1 MKIAALVFG
10 LAVGLVMAQQ
20 AFAETTTN
28 PPVKVLSIDVT
39 NKRPVTLAT
48 NQELATYASQNNYYY
63 SVNIKAGMKVM
74 FSASY
79 GIGGEAAQAEG
90 VVVEKNGRFYYQQQG
105 NPSSN
110 LLLPPGLS
118 LDSQDGV
125 SLWDLGAY
133 MDLINRVAFSQS
145 NSSYATSNDVWSS
158 PQAAMVDFRGG
169 TAGQSVLY
177 SDALEVDFAKT
188 LTDNSSTANWSVY
201 YGKNIGPVALE
212 FNENLEPAGT
222 FKFYLGN

>member
-1 MKIAALVFG
+1 MKIAL
-10 LAVGLVMAQQ
+10 LAVGLVASL
-20 AFAETTTN
+20 ALADTN
-28 PPVKVLSIDVT
+28 PPPKVLSIDVS
-39 NKRPVTLAT
+39 NKRPVQLST
-48 NQELATYASQNNYYY
+48 NQELASYATQNNYYY
-63 SVNIKAGMKVM
+63 SVNIKAGMRVL

-90 VVVEKNGRFYYQQQG
+90 VVVEKNGHFFYQQQG

-145 NSSYATSNDVWSS
+145 NASWATSNDVWSS

-169 TAGQSVLY
+169 TAGQSVFY
-177 SDALEVDFAKT
+177 QDALEVDFSKSF
-188 LTDNSSTANWSVY
+188 DGRGSTANWSVY

-212 FNENLEPAGT
+212 FNEDMEPAGT